1 MRVRSR
7 AAVSMAVAILLSL
20 TLALPASADWAI
32 VYRGE
37 TSAPSF
43 NKVSAYVIKHD
54 DGRRVLRY
62 LSIRSVLTCEDATT
76 SKIAVTLRIGLLAGD
91 GSFSK
96 ELNVGDGRYYVR
108 MDGTMGFRQGSGTW
122 VFNKPKL
129 TQDGSDAQL
138 CTTGEQTWTV
148 ERIPRT
154 QAKLSAKDI
163 PEVGDLKVRV
173 LGR

>member
-7 AAVSMAVAILLSL
+7 AVVSIAVAILLSL
-20 TLALPASADWAI
+20 TIALPASADWTI
-32 VYRGE
+32 EYRGE

-43 NKVSAYVIKHD
+43 NRVKAYVIKHS
-54 DGRRVLRY
+54 DGRRILQY
-62 LSIRSVLTCEDATT
+62 LSIQSVLTCEDATT
-76 SKIAVTLRIGLLAGD
+76 SRIAASLRIGRLAED

-96 ELNVGDGRYYVR
+96 EIHTQDGRYYVR

-122 VFNKPKL
+122 VLNHPKL
-129 TQDGSDAQL
+129 TPDGSDAQL

-154 QAKLSAKDI
+154 PAKLSAKDV
-163 PEVGDLKVRV
+163 PGVGDLKVRV
-173 LGR
+173 IGR

>member
-20 TLALPASADWAI
+20 SLALPASANWVI
-32 VYRGE
+32 EYRGE

-43 NKVSAYVIKHD
+43 NRVKAYVNKQD
-54 DGRRVLRY
+54 NGRRILQY
-62 LSIRSVLTCEDATT
+62 LSIQSIVTCEDATT
-76 SKIAVTLRIGLLAGD
+76 SKIQVSLRVGQLAED

-96 ELNVGDGRYYVR
+96 ELNIQDGRYYIR
-108 MDGTMGFRQGSGTW
+108 MDGTIGFRHGTGTW
-122 VFNKPKL
+122 VFNTTKL

-154 QAKLSAKDI
+154 QSTLSAKDI

-173 LGR
+173 FGR